1 MKAIFVTRWR
11 VRRDRDNSTQHKHA
25 LAQLPG
31 HGHAAATVGGWES
44 KGSAPGVGCC
54 VRDGRKNR
62 GAFKIPV
69 SLRYHHQRHKSA
81 REQYRLGYGRW
92 AARSVNTQT
101 LLQSLLVGLETSA
114 CRPSSFCNAYPR
126 DPARR
131 KLPGMTANWNAHRLT
146 KEEHRF
152 SISEG
157 KPPPLDTFRSYDY
170 YRLPSIPFV

>member
-1 MKAIFVTRWR
+1 VFLSDTIISDT
-11 VRRDRDNSTQHKHA
+11 S
-25 LAQLPG
+25 P
-31 HGHAAATVGGWES
+31 
-44 KGSAPGVGCC
+44 
-54 VRDGRKNR
+54 
-62 GAFKIPV
+62 
-69 SLRYHHQRHKSA
+69 
-81 REQYRLGYGRW
+81 REEYRLRYGRW

-101 LLQSLLVGLETSA
+101 LPQSSLAGWETSA
-114 CRPSSFCNAYPR
+114 CRPSLFCDAYAR
-126 DPARR
+126 DHARR